1 MLQRDFDASSLIDM
15 CSLAIDLAFPGE
27 VDRQKFHERLDQF
40 VAADKFTQHVIRL
53 DGDTLRF
60 ESESLLPPK
69 LVPEKPS
76 LFFIVGNPAPESIA
90 RRAMYA
96 FEGNGARQHRFWKV
110 LHTTG
115 VLRFSENDP
124 DTHSPETKMNR
135 LFGGQYWSPFNIHIV
150 PFFSLPSP
158 PGGPWSGVAGLRRLF
173 GKKFPAIMHT
183 ELELLK
189 GLLETRLRHGDSVLI
204 SQKDAYTAIK
214 PDSAPDYSSKA
225 VRTAALESW
234 HGGADVT
241 LACIPPTRLFY
252 STAIR
257 SILTSLVQQATVNT
271 ERVGGCPTSQ
281 LDRN

>member
-15 CSLAIDLAFPGE
+15 CSLAVDLVFPDG
-27 VDRQKFHERLDQF
+27 VDRQKFHERLDQL
-40 VAADKFTQHVIRL
+40 VASDKFAQHVIRL

-69 LVPEKPS
+69 LVPERSS

-110 LHTTG
+110 LHATG
-115 VLRFSENDP
+115 VLRFSEDDP
-124 DTHSPETKMNR
+124 DTHSPEAKMNR
-135 LFGGQYWSPFNIHIV
+135 LFGGQYWSPFDIHIV

-173 GKKFPAIMHT
+173 GKQFPTIMHM
-183 ELELLK
+183 ELALLK
-189 GLLETRLRHGDSVLI
+189 GLLETRLRHGDTVLI
-204 SQKDAYTAIK
+204 SQKDAYIAIK
-214 PDSAPDYSSKA
+214 PDSAPDYSPKA
-225 VRTAALESW
+225 VRTAALKSW

-257 SILTSLVQQATVNT
+257 SILTSLVQQATANM
-271 ERVGGCPTSQ
+271 EKVGVVQ
-281 LDRN
+281 HQNFDRN